1 MMGAIMAIRAVTFD
15 VWDTLLN
22 LKVAREA
29 MISAVARETGRPEAM
44 VREAVSEADRAVRRE
59 RRLRGLSGSEAVR
72 ASVSILA
79 SRLGYSGDLLGV
91 IEGAIASLRP
101 EEVAF
106 SDAVEAVREVKG
118 MGLRVG
124 VLGNTLFWTSS
135 ATRAL
140 LRASFGD
147 PFDFTGFADEMGASK
162 PSPEAFMAAARGLG
176 VEVEEMAHVG
186 DRASEDLGG
195 ALAAGL
201 RAVLVARGRVREAA
215 VFEALGFAV
224 VPDLRG
230 LGEVLRRLGAKG

>member
-1 MMGAIMAIRAVTFD
+1 VAIRAVTFD
-15 VWDTLLN
+15 VWDTLLS

-29 MISAVARETGRPEAM
+29 MILAVARETGRPEAM

-91 IEGAIASLRP
+91 IEGAIVSLRP

-162 PSPEAFMAAARGLG
+162 PSPEAFMAAARGL
-176 VEVEEMAHVG
+176 EVEEMAHVG

-201 RAVLVARGRVREAA
+201 RAVLVARGRVREAV

-224 VPDLRG
+224 MPDLRG
-230 LGEVLRRLGAKG
+230 LGEVLRRLGAKK

>member
-1 MMGAIMAIRAVTFD
+1 MGTHMAIRAVTFD

-22 LKVAREA
+22 LKVARES
-29 MISAVARETGRPEAM
+29 MISAVARETGRPEAE
-44 VREAVSEADRAVRRE
+44 VREAVSEADRAVRKE
-59 RRLRGLSGSEAVR
+59 RRLRGLGGSEAVR

-79 SRLGYSGDLLGV
+79 SRLGYGGDLLDV
-91 IEGAIASLRP
+91 IDGAVASLRP

-106 SDAVEAVREVKG
+106 SDAVDAVREVRG
-118 MGLRVG
+118 LGLRVG

-135 ATRAL
+135 ATKAL

-147 PFDFTGFADEMGASK
+147 AFEFTGFADEIGASK
-162 PSPEAFMAAARGLG
+162 PSPEAFKAAARGLG
-176 VEVEEMAHVG
+176 VDVEEMAHVG
-186 DRASEDLGG
+186 DRASEDFGG

>member
-1 MMGAIMAIRAVTFD
+1 
-15 VWDTLLN
+15 
-22 LKVAREA
+22 
-29 MISAVARETGRPEAM
+29 
-44 VREAVSEADRAVRRE
+44 
-59 RRLRGLSGSEAVR
+59 
-72 ASVSILA
+72 
-79 SRLGYSGDLLGV
+79 
-91 IEGAIASLRP
+91 
-101 EEVAF
+101 
-106 SDAVEAVREVKG
+106 
-118 MGLRVG
+118 
-124 VLGNTLFWTSS
+124 
-135 ATRAL
+135 
-140 LRASFGD
+140 
-147 PFDFTGFADEMGASK
+147 MGASK